1 MDPPISPIYK
11 INFDRAFF
19 SELDAIGL
27 RVVICD
33 SSSQVIGA
41 LSERISIPI
50 SMATV
55 EPLACR
61 KALIFAEELSIFKAV
76 YEGNV
81 EVIIKALLAGE
92 VDQPEYGHVIQDT
105 FV

>member
-19 SELDAIGL
+19 SELNATGL
-27 RVVICD
+27 RVVIRD
-33 SSSQVIGA
+33 SSGQVIGA

-50 SMATV
+50 SVATV

-61 KALIFAEELSIFKAV
+61 TALIFAEELSIFEAV
-76 YEGNV
+76 FEGDV

-92 VDQPEYGHVIQDT
+92 VDQPDYGHVIQDT